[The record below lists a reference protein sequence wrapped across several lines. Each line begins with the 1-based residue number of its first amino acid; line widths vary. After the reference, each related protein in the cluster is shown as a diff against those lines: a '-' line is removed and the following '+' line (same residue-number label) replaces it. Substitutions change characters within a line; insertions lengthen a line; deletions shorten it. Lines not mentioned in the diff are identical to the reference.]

1 MLMKFRCDKSF
12 EHSGV
17 SSYAK
22 GRVYDFTAEQAASL
36 AALDKKRERGALGYF
51 TPVDEAASAF
61 VKAARTTGAAKPKE
75 DEADKPKAA
84 SGEGG
89 DPAPPKS
96 APKKG

>member
-1 MLMKFRCDKSF
+1 MKFRCDKSF

-22 GRVYDFTAEQAASL
+22 GKVYDFTAETAASL
-36 AALDKKRERGALGYF
+36 AALDKKRERGAMGYF

-61 VKAARTTGAAKPKE
+61 VKAGRPSGAAKPKE
-75 DEADKPKAA
+75 DEADNPKAA
-84 SGEGG
+84 SGEGVAS
-89 DPAPPKS
+89 APPKS